1 MRRSNLFWKGW
12 VADERRIQNRVS
24 KSRLTLLMA
33 AEASLIDLSHRGELA
48 LITRIADKMT
58 TDLDSMMATG
68 TGRGSDQE
76 QNESRSCS
84 SERAVFC

>member
-1 MRRSNLFWKGW
+1 
-12 VADERRIQNRVS
+12 
-24 KSRLTLLMA
+24 MA

-58 TDLDSMMATG
+58 TDLDLAYSMMATG
-68 TGRGSDQE
+68 TGRDSDQE

>member
-1 MRRSNLFWKGW
+1 
-12 VADERRIQNRVS
+12 
-24 KSRLTLLMA
+24 MA

-58 TDLDSMMATG
+58 TDLDLAYSMMATG